1 MNEFFLLL
9 EVEDNK
15 TISGS
20 GQHDQEDTYRPVK
33 QFTSPRTHIQYDA
46 FGNKRAH
53 PIKIPNG
60 LKGSRPNAQLNLR
73 VSVLYSLLGTKINKM
88 FSFLIWKNLSWC
100 DQIMHRLVQQLLIID
115 H

>member
-1 MNEFFLLL
+1 LFINYFPL

-15 TISGS
+15 TMGGS
-20 GQHDQEDTYRPVK
+20 AQHDQEGTYRPVK

-60 LKGSRPNAQLNLR
+60 LKGSRPNAQPHSR
-73 VSVLYSLLGTKINKM
+73 VSILHSLIKKKLLTN
-88 FSFLIWKNLSWC
+88 C
-100 DQIMHRLVQQLLIID
+100 LVS
-115 H
+115 